1 MIIETDISSTEKV
14 RRDVPAS
21 GITWTL
27 VKDALSTRPVV
38 VWKRGEKKNGR
49 ADLTAL
55 AL

>member
-38 VWKRGEKKNGR
+38 VWKRGEKKTVVQIR
-49 ADLTAL
+49 QR
-55 AL
+55 